1 MSKLQVWQVIS
12 ILLIGLILGYAGG
25 RVELALTDGTNGE
38 TQVAAENPSVPTPEV
53 QEPTVLSDEEQK
65 LLIDA
70 DGSDYV
76 LGDENATVTIVE
88 FSDYQ
93 CPFCGKYSTETSPLV
108 KTNFIDTGKVKYYF
122 RDFPLEF
129 HPQALPAAKA
139 ANCAG
144 KQGKFWEMH
153 DKIFAS
159 QNEWSGNEEAGKLF
173 AAYAKELGLDTS
185 KLETCISESATETE
199 IANDLATGSILGASG
214 TPSFFIN
221 GEKLVGAQP
230 YAQFE
235 AVINAALND

>member
-1 MSKLQVWQVIS
+1 MSKLQVWQIIS

-25 RVELALTDGTNGE
+25 RVELALTGGT
-38 TQVAAENPSVPTPEV
+38 ENPPIPTPEV
-53 QEPTVLSDEEQK
+53 EAPTVLSDEEQK
-65 LLIDA
+65 LLVDA
-70 DGSDYV
+70 DGSDYI
-76 LGDENATVTIVE
+76 LGDENAPVTIVE

-93 CPFCGKYSTETSPLV
+93 CPFCGRYSTETFSLV
-108 KTNFIDTGKVKYYF
+108 KTNFVDMGKVKYYF

-144 KQGKFWEMH
+144 KQEKFWEMH
-153 DKIFAS
+153 DKIFTN
-159 QNEWSGNEEAGKLF
+159 QNEWSGSAEADQVF
-173 AAYAKELGLDTS
+173 AKYAKELGLDTD
-185 KLETCISESATETE
+185 KLEACISEDATATE

-235 AVINAALND
+235 TIINAALND